1 MTTMRALQIHRLGG
15 PEVLELAQLPVPQP
29 GPGQLRLKVEAVGIN
44 FADILTVRGE
54 YLTRTKL
61 PMTPG
66 MEFAGLV
73 DALGEGVDGLQV
85 GQRVAALGGSGGL
98 AEYATVPAA
107 AVVPV
112 PPSLSAPEAAA
123 FPVSYFTAYF
133 ALATLGQARPGETVL
148 VQAAAGALGTASIQ
162 LARALDL
169 QVIATASSE
178 EKLAVA
184 RDLGA
189 DHTFLSNRE
198 NLVGAV
204 KEASG
209 GRGVDLLLEVV
220 GGAGFG
226 DSLAMLAFRGRA
238 LVIGAASQEP
248 STLRP
253 VELMKK
259 NLSVT
264 GVWLTSMLGDAA
276 AMREASAALGGLL
289 STGQLR
295 PQVGRTFAL
304 ERTGD
309 AFDFILSRQSTGKV
323 VVTP

>member
-29 GPGQLRLKVEAVGIN
+29 AAGQVRLKVEAVGLN

-66 MEFAGLV
+66 MEFAGIV
-73 DALGEGVDGLQV
+73 DALGEGVSGLEL
-85 GQRVAALGGSGGL
+85 GARVAALGGSGGL

-112 PPSLSAPEAAA
+112 PESLSAPEAAA

-133 ALATLGQARPGETVL
+133 ALVTLGQARPGETVL

-162 LARALDL
+162 LAKALEL
-169 QVIATASSE
+169 TVIATASSE

-189 DHTFLSNRE
+189 DHTFVSNRE

-209 GRGVDLLLEVV
+209 EGVNLLLEVV
-220 GGAGFG
+220 GGPSFQ

-238 LVIGAASQEP
+238 LIIGAASQEP
-248 STLRP
+248 SNLRP

-276 AMREASAALGGLL
+276 ATQEAGAALGGLL
-289 STGQLR
+289 ATGQLR
-295 PQVGRTFAL
+295 PQVGRTFSL
-304 ERTGD
+304 EQTGE
-309 AFDFILSRQSTGKV
+309 AFDFIMSRRSTGKV

>member
-1 MTTMRALQIHRLGG
+1 MPTMRALQIHRLGG
-15 PEVLELAQLPVPQP
+15 PEVLELAQLPVPEA
-29 GPGQLRLKVEAVGIN
+29 GPGQVRLKVEAVGIN

-54 YLTRTKL
+54 YLTRTRL

-73 DALGEGVDGLQV
+73 DALGEGVDGPKV
-85 GQRVAALGGSGGL
+85 GTRVAALGGSGGL
-98 AEYATVPAA
+98 AEYATVPVG

-112 PPSLSAPEAAA
+112 PEGLSAPEAAA
-123 FPVSYFTAYF
+123 FPVSFFTAYF
-133 ALATLGQARPGETVL
+133 ALVTLGQAKPGETVL

-162 LARALDL
+162 LARALEL
-169 QVIATASSE
+169 KVIATASSE

-189 DHTFLSNRE
+189 DHTLLSNRE
-198 NLVGAV
+198 NLVDAV
-204 KEASG
+204 KQASG
-209 GRGVDLLLEVV
+209 GGVNILLEVV
-220 GGAGFG
+220 GGPGFQ
-226 DSLAMLAFRGRA
+226 DSLAMLAFRGRV
-238 LVIGAASQEP
+238 LVIGAASQEA

-276 AMREASAALGGLL
+276 AMQGAGAALGGLL
-289 STGQLR
+289 ATGQLR

-304 ERTGD
+304 EQTGE
-309 AFDFILSRQSTGKV
+309 AFEFILSRKSTGKV